1 MHEIAPPTNVGSNDG
16 LGPALLLRAALCAE
30 DVAALTAWHAALM
43 AAERERCAQQ
53 FVENGREIGRQE
65 ERERWV
71 LHCTAIGDMAST
83 GGDTVPEVMAALARI
98 SAMAY
103 MGPNG

>member
-1 MHEIAPPTNVGSNDG
+1 MNKTELPQLPE
-16 LGPALLLRAALCAE
+16 PAWCAQYSSPQMRAYAS
-30 DVAALTAWHAALM
+30 AAV

-71 LHCTAIGDMAST
+71 LHCTAIGDLAST
-83 GGDTVPEVMAALARI
+83 GGNTVPEVMAALARI

-103 MGPNG
+103 MGPNVVVTGTTRRL